1 MYDKFVEISL
11 LYDFYGKTLT
21 DKQREIIDLYY
32 FKDLSLG
39 EIGENLNISRQAVYD
54 NLKRGE
60 RQLKDMEKKLG
71 LVDRLIKGKDRCKE
85 VIMKVDGIIERLRR
99 EKDVSREIICDLEDL
114 KGLIGD
120 IIGG

>member
-1 MYDKFVEISL
+1 MYDKFVQISF
-11 LYDFYGKTLT
+11 LYDYYGKTLT

-39 EIGENLNISRQAVYD
+39 EIGENLNISRQAVHD

-60 RQLKDMEKKLG
+60 RQLKEMEKKLG
-71 LVDRLIKGKDRCKE
+71 LVDRFLKGKDKCRE
-85 VIMKVDGIIERLRR
+85 VVEKTDGIIERLRR

-114 KGLIGD
+114 KELIGE
-120 IIGG
+120 ILGG